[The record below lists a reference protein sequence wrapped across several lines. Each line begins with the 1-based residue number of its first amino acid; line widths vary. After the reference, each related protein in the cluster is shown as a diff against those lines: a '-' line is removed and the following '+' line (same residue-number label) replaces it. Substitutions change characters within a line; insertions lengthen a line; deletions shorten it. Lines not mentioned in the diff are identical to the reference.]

1 MKRILYILASVL
13 ALAGCIPSG
22 FKDAEP
28 VSEPLDIYPDY
39 MGVVVPVNIAPL
51 NFNVLNDADACVV
64 EISSPS
70 QTIAVKGPEIS
81 VPVKKWHAL
90 MEEAKGSEVVY
101 KVYVKR
107 GGKWLCF
114 KEFANTVAPD
124 PIDEYVTYRLIEP
137 GYSYYGQILLQQRHL
152 TDFKVKDLYNNSLIS
167 QPVSQQCVNC
177 HSFQNYST
185 QNFQFHARN
194 YSGGTV
200 VVTGDK
206 AKMLAFQTGDLISNG
221 VYPSWHPTEPLIAY
235 SLNRTQQFFYSRDH
249 QRLEVFDLASDLCLY
264 DVNTDAVS
272 YILHDSLSF
281 ETFPYWAPDGKT
293 LYYASAWLPSFGA
306 DSTTD
311 VTTMTS
317 DIRYGIY
324 AIDFD
329 PATRAFGT
337 PRVIFDAPAD
347 TLSAVTPRPS
357 PDGKYLLSGV
367 GSYGSFHIWHDTGD
381 IYITDLETLETKPLE
396 EINTDRAES
405 FKSWSSNSRWI
416 IFTSRR
422 EDKLYTRLYLAYF
435 DADGNAH
442 KPFLLPQED
451 PEQNHRLF
459 KSYNVPEFTRDKI
472 RWSAKSLE
480 KVILSEQVK
489 THQVEPVSK

>member
-107 GGKWLCF
+107 GGKWFCF

-357 PDGKYLLSGV
+357 PDGRYLLSGV

-381 IYITDLETLETKPLE
+381 IYITDLETLETKPLDAV
-396 EINTDRAES
+396 NTDRAES

-416 IFTSRR
+416 ILTSRR
-422 EDKLYTRLYLAYF
+422 EDKLYTRLYIAYF

-459 KSYNVPEFTRDKI
+459 KSYNVPEFTRDKV

-489 THQVEPVSK
+489 THQVEP

>member
-13 ALAGCIPSG
+13 ALAACVPSG
-22 FKDAEP
+22 YKDAEP

-39 MGVVVPVNIAPL
+39 AGVVVPVNIAPL
-51 NFNVLNDADACVV
+51 NFNVLNPSDACVV

-70 QTIAVKGPEIS
+70 RTLVVRGPEVS
-81 VPVKKWHAL
+81 VPVKEWHAL
-90 MEEAKGSEVVY
+90 LEEAKGGEIVY

-107 GGKWLCF
+107 EGRWLRF
-114 KEFANTVAPD
+114 AEFSNTVVPD

-185 QNFQFHARN
+185 ENFQFHARN

-206 AKMLAFQTGDLISNG
+206 AKMLQFQTGDLISNG
-221 VYPSWHPTEPLIAY
+221 VYPTWHPTEPLIAY
-235 SLNRTQQFFYSRDH
+235 SLNRTQQFFHSRDH
-249 QRLEVFDLASDLCLY
+249 QRLEVFDLASDLALY

-306 DSTTD
+306 DSSTD
-311 VTTMTS
+311 VTNMTA

-357 PDGKYLLSGV
+357 PDGRYLLSGV
-367 GSYGSFHIWHDTGD
+367 GAYGSFHIWHDSGD
-381 IYITDLETLETKPLE
+381 IYITDLETLETRPLE
-396 EINTDRAES
+396 EINSDRAES
-405 FKSWSSNSRWI
+405 FKSWASNSRWI

-422 EDKLYTRLYLAYF
+422 EDKLYTRLYIAYF

-442 KPFLLPQED
+442 KPFLLPQKD
-451 PEQNHRLF
+451 PGQNHRLF
-459 KSYNVPEFTRDKI
+459 KSYNVPEFTRDRV

-489 THQVEPVSK
+489 THQVQSSSH